1 MKDFLNYE
9 IDEMND
15 TQLSGCVL
23 IGVGIFVLILF
34 ILFTTPIY
42 ITAPLFAIL
51 CLISGI
57 ILWKKGKNK
66 KQ

>member
-1 MKDFLNYE
+1 MKDFLN
-9 IDEMND
+9 DEMND

-23 IGVGIFVLILF
+23 IGIGIFVLILF